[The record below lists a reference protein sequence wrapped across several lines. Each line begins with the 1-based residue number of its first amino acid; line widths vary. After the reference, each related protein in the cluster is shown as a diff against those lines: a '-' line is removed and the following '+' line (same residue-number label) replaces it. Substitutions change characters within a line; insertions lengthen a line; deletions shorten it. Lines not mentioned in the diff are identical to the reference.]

1 MKVTGTTTLSAPR
14 ERVWSALRDPAVLVR
29 TIPGCEQLVATGPD
43 EYRMTVS
50 AGVAAI
56 KGQYQGTVLLTD
68 LDEPEAFV
76 LRARGAGG
84 PGTVDAT
91 VQVTLTSDGAEQT
104 LLSYDADAVVGGMI
118 GGVGQRVLT
127 SVSRR
132 MAGEFFAAVD
142 DVLAGR
148 AVQPAGVPAG
158 AGALPPPLGIGQ
170 WSDAGH
176 AAESGAGRAQVPAG
190 GVPVGT
196 VFTAPGAAERAAGG
210 LGWALVLAAVIG
222 ALIALTGVLVGWT
235 LAR

>member
-1 MKVTGTTTLSAPR
+1 MKVTGSATLSAPC

-56 KGQYQGTVLLTD
+56 KGQYQGTVQLTD
-68 LDEPEAFV
+68 LDEPSSFV
-76 LRARGAGG
+76 MRARGAGS

-91 VQVTLTSDGAEQT
+91 VQVTLTPDGAEQT
-104 LLSYDADAVVGGMI
+104 QLSYDADAIVGGMI
-118 GGVGQRVLT
+118 GGVGQRMLT
-127 SVSRR
+127 SVSKR

-148 AVQPAGVPAG
+148 APELTAAPTGPVVGAGFGPGNQPTGVPAPTG
-158 AGALPPPLGIGQ
+158 A
-170 WSDAGH
+170 
-176 AAESGAGRAQVPAG
+176 
-190 GVPVGT
+190 VPVGA
-196 VFTAPGAAERAAGG
+196 VFTAPGAAERAAGR
-210 LGWALVLAAVIG
+210 LGWSLLLAAVIG

>member
-1 MKVTGTTTLSAPR
+1 MKVTGTATLSAPR
-14 ERVWSALRDPAVLVR
+14 ENVWAALRDPNVLVQ

-56 KGQYQGTVLLTD
+56 KGQYQGTVRLTD
-68 LDEPEAFV
+68 LDEPGSFV
-76 LRARGAGG
+76 LRAQGAGG
-84 PGTVDAT
+84 PGMVDAT
-91 VQVTLTSDGAEQT
+91 VQVTLTPEGTEQT

-142 DVLAGR
+142 DVLTGR
-148 AVQPAGVPAG
+148 APQPQPALAG
-158 AGALPPPLGIGQ
+158 AGAVAPG
-170 WSDAGH
+170 
-176 AAESGAGRAQVPAG
+176 AAPGDVGLALLDPAPDGPAPAG
-190 GVPVGT
+190 AVPVGA
-196 VFTAPGAAERAAGG
+196 VFTAPGAATRAAGG
-210 LGWALVLAAVIG
+210 PGWSLVLAAVIG
-222 ALIALTGVLVGWT
+222 AVIALTGVLVGWT